1 MAEAEE
7 KLETNIDS
15 RRGSSAG
22 KMQGQVLSPKNDTE
36 VGREKMRRSLMFKK
50 AGKLTESWKLLRE
63 CKKFIEEYNEGW
75 KKTRKRPSYSIG
87 QFE

>member
-1 MAEAEE
+1 
-7 KLETNIDS
+7 
-15 RRGSSAG
+15 
-22 KMQGQVLSPKNDTE
+22 
-36 VGREKMRRSLMFKK
+36 MFKK